1 MPRPRHQEHPMFA
14 YELHRLNHAELV
26 REAAAQRLSR
36 QAAASFSTARGLR
49 RLGRRSGG
57 QDAEG
62 RVSDGGRSRFVRA
75 A

>member
-1 MPRPRHQEHPMFA
+1 MFA
-14 YELHRLNHAELV
+14 YELHRMNHAQLV

-36 QAAASFSTARGLR
+36 EAARAAGSARGLR

-62 RVSDGGRSRFVRA
+62 RVSGDGRGRFVRA

>member
-1 MPRPRHQEHPMFA
+1 MFE
-14 YELHRLNHAELV
+14 YELHRMNHAQLV
-26 REAAAQRLSR
+26 REAAAQRLSH
-36 QAAASFSTARGLR
+36 AAAESVASPRGLR

-62 RVSDGGRSRFVRA
+62 RVSDGGRGRFVRA

>member
-1 MPRPRHQEHPMFA
+1 MFA
-14 YELHRLNHAELV
+14 YELHRMHHAELV

-36 QAAASFSTARGLR
+36 RAAAVSTARGLR

-62 RVSDGGRSRFVRA
+62 RVGDGGRSRFVRA